1 MEELTNQIIGTQDDM
16 EWWQMAIRAF
26 VIFVVAIF
34 LVRISNK
41 RIFGKHSAFD
51 IVMGIMLG
59 SILSRAITGNSP
71 FFLTI
76 LAATVLVLMHRTMG
90 LLSWRFDWF
99 GTTVKGHNQEL
110 VRDGEII
117 WSVMDEKNISHKDLH
132 EAMRLNGSVID
143 VKDVKVARLERSG
156 DISIVPYDDISY

>member
-1 MEELTNQIIGTQDDM
+1 MEELSNQIIGTQHHM
-16 EWWQMAIRAF
+16 EWWQISIRAF
-26 VIFVVAIF
+26 IIFLVAIF

-76 LAATVLVLMHRTMG
+76 LAATVLVLMHRAMG
-90 LLSWRFDWF
+90 VIAWKYDWF
-99 GTTVKGHNQEL
+99 GTRVKGRHQEL
-110 VRDGEII
+110 IREGEIQ
-117 WSVMDEKNISHKDLH
+117 WHVMDEKNISHEDLH
-132 EAMRLNGSVID
+132 EALRLNGQVLD
-143 VKDVKVARLERSG
+143 VKKVKAARLERSG
-156 DISIVPYDDISY
+156 DISVIPYED